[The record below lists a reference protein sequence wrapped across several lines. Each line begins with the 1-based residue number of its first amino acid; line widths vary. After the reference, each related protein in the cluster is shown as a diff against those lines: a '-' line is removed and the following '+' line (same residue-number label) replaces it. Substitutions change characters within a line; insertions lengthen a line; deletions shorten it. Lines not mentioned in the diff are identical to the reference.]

1 MTDQCQILLSSVEY
15 HILVYLVDSGEIE
28 KCSFLVRLNL
38 VWHELNL
45 AIKSWFSF
53 FNECTHII
61 NSPSCCVLDAWNT
74 LSKFVSLTLSG
85 LWANHPPSCK
95 KCHNFRKANG
105 IDLKFYYFSYNL
117 VGLRYKTKQ
126 ISFVPYFADVS
137 TFLGLNYFYLN
148 K

>member
-1 MTDQCQILLSSVEY
+1 M
-15 HILVYLVDSGEIE
+15 E
-28 KCSFLVRLNL
+28 KYSFLVWLKL
-38 VWHELNL
+38 VWHESNL
-45 AIKSWFSF
+45 AIKSLFSF
-53 FNECTHII
+53 FNECTQII

-85 LWANHPPSCK
+85 LWGDESSPLPSYK

-117 VGLRYKTKQ
+117 VSLRYKTKQ

-137 TFLGLNYFYLN
+137 TFLGLNYFYPN
-148 K
+148 KWLYFVHVTGAVFTY